1 MADEVKSRVPCPL
14 SSIHRRSRVSFEVKS
29 EDPRSP
35 SANPSAAW
43 TREPCSLFFRCGIRV
58 SRLARGS
65 YLTNQTTF
73 SYGTKISSLRAFL
86 PFFPFFFLSPLI
98 PFHVLS
104 FVPSRTF
111 SYFSFLLSTRCSI
124 FLSLDFSEKLQR
136 ISSKICNII

>member
-1 MADEVKSRVPCPL
+1 MYRARSLQSTEGQGFPSRLKARILVRPL
-14 SSIHRRSRVSFEVKS
+14 RILRQRGRG
-29 EDPRSP
+29 
-35 SANPSAAW
+35 
-43 TREPCSLFFRCGIRV
+43 PCSLFFRCGIRV

-111 SYFSFLLSTRCSI
+111 SFFSFLLSTRCSI

-136 ISSKICNII
+136 ISSKICNVI